1 MSAYKLYQIISLQ
14 SYLKSGNVKG
24 ASDRLLS
31 YIEVSKKISNGKSS
45 LLLGIYDAAKL
56 VESKVSSKED
66 YLVLEEVFKK
76 LVEQDPELYE
86 ARIWLAK
93 SIRYTNLEN
102 AFIHIDKAIDISPAQ
117 DNAYRLAI
125 KIAQENDDK
134 NLAQLYCN
142 KYKDAKFGGNLP
154 RYNKNFF
161 GGNVITKLGLEFLPE
176 KEISTVYTH
185 SGIQLNNFDYYE
197 FSPIE
202 PIDVDGF
209 RIYLSFLPGVK
220 IDIKE
225 INIKNSDQNKKIPI
239 SNITATSKSA
249 FINEHNEYLSFLIL
263 KEGEEILQIMFRDK
277 IQSMNKI
284 TLKMKISKLSL
295 ANNTLCE

>member
-102 AFIHIDKAIDISPAQ
+102 A
-117 DNAYRLAI
+117 
-125 KIAQENDDK
+125 
-134 NLAQLYCN
+134 
-142 KYKDAKFGGNLP
+142 
-154 RYNKNFF
+154 
-161 GGNVITKLGLEFLPE
+161 
-176 KEISTVYTH
+176 
-185 SGIQLNNFDYYE
+185 
-197 FSPIE
+197 
-202 PIDVDGF
+202 
-209 RIYLSFLPGVK
+209 
-220 IDIKE
+220 
-225 INIKNSDQNKKIPI
+225 
-239 SNITATSKSA
+239 
-249 FINEHNEYLSFLIL
+249 
-263 KEGEEILQIMFRDK
+263 
-277 IQSMNKI
+277 
-284 TLKMKISKLSL
+284 
-295 ANNTLCE
+295 